1 MSNWIPK
8 PKAPLPPP
16 PPPAA
21 PTAATSSVVE
31 AGQNA
36 ANTSGYSSMISTT
49 PQGLTR
55 KASTAKT
62 SLIGGN

>member
-1 MSNWIPK
+1 MSNWMPK
-8 PKAPLPPP
+8 PKAPVPPP

-21 PTAATSSVVE
+21 PTAATTAVIE
-31 AGQNA
+31 AGQA
-36 ANTSGYSSMISTT
+36 AADKSPYSSMLSTT

-55 KASTAKT
+55 KATTAKS